1 MTDKFISIPM
11 KDTVIYMTLDMES
24 IVISNMKDK
33 YTTVLNQRRFINIY
47 FWAMSVVD
55 ISSGRIFMSQTA
67 ISVW

>member
-33 YTTVLNQRRFINIY
+33 SF
-47 FWAMSVVD
+47 ASVD
-55 ISSGRIFMSQTA
+55 DYISLRQNRSIKESSSESTPLIVA
-67 ISVW
+67 HLAK

>member
-1 MTDKFISIPM
+1 MTDKFISIPL

-47 FWAMSVVD
+47 F
-55 ISSGRIFMSQTA
+55 
-67 ISVW
+67 